1 MTTSGN
7 RVRTPISKPPS
18 SPFQLSTGLF
28 TFLPFCV
35 SVSLP
40 PSLPVSSLSQTRHCV
55 HLGFSPSCLPAVAS
69 SEQEAGSPLPPPARS
84 RAQHRAPTRVSG
96 CDLGTMSQ
104 QTDKHVAFA
113 VVHQLQAET
122 PPSLDLDQAFCHT
135 GSSIPLCLLCRSRP
149 GTATTSH
156 SGFDLS
162 LTVHSVL
169 KDRGRAH

>member
-1 MTTSGN
+1 MKRGRKEHVLIIQSALSIIFCHSCVIWMGHTTAASFLTSYWLACNLLAFRMTTSGN

-96 CDLGTMSQ
+96 CALGTMSQ
-104 QTDKHVAFA
+104 QSDIHVAFA
-113 VVHQLQAET
+113 VVHQL
-122 PPSLDLDQAFCHT
+122 
-135 GSSIPLCLLCRSRP
+135 
-149 GTATTSH
+149 
-156 SGFDLS
+156 
-162 LTVHSVL
+162 
-169 KDRGRAH
+169 